1 MKLQIVNT
9 KKFIRM
15 LFIIVI
21 IGGIVL
27 FIGLKNTYSKGEI
40 KYREEYI
47 ISGDTLWSIV
57 EKEALENDYYKNKDI
72 RNIVQEIKQVN
83 NLEDANLKIGQKILI
98 PTI

>member
-47 ISGDTLWSIV
+47 GYTSISIGLGRIIGYILMLIV
-57 EKEALENDYYKNKDI
+57 SFTTDI
-72 RNIVQEIKQVN
+72 IYF
-83 NLEDANLKIGQKILI
+83 KILLAAVTLFAPI
-98 PTI
+98 YCYLIVKSLKD

>member
-1 MKLQIVNT
+1 MKLKIVNT

-27 FIGLKNTYSKGEI
+27 FIGLRNTYSKGEI

-47 ISGDTLWSIV
+47 ISGDTLWSIA

-83 NLEDANLKIGQKILI
+83 HLEDANLKIGQKILI